1 MVFVMLGSLYPKG
14 TSDIEGKESALQDD
28 LSILV
33 TSPNVPV
40 CLYTRQN
47 SKGFLEK
54 TNAKDASGN
63 AVFGDFGVYL
73 QQEGHRDHDKERVS
87 IDIDLAQRVD
97 LSIDQ
102 CLDRIFNPR
111 GAAVDGDAVHTNQ
124 NNTKR
129 KRAVPGPSNLDEIF
143 ESPVPPNRRKG
154 HDKDHQI
161 TGIYNPQN
169 ILS

>member
-1 MVFVMLGSLYPKG
+1 MMVNV
-14 TSDIEGKESALQDD
+14 IE
-28 LSILV
+28 
-33 TSPNVPV
+33 
-40 CLYTRQN
+40 
-47 SKGFLEK
+47 LEIMTK
-54 TNAKDASGN
+54 IMTKI
-63 AVFGDFGVYL
+63 
-73 QQEGHRDHDKERVS
+73 ERVS
-87 IDIDLAQRVD
+87 IDIGLAQRVD

-124 NNTKR
+124 NNTER
-129 KRAVPGPSNLDEIF
+129 KRAVPGPSNLDEVF

-154 HDKDHQI
+154 HDKDRQI